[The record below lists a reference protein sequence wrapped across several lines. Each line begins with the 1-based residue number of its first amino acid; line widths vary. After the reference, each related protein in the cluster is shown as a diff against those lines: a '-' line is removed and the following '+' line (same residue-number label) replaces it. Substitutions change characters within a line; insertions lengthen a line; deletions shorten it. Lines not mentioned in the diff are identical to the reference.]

1 MRSKELL
8 DQRKWAALRKLLLPR
23 IINVLANEEKLR
35 WMISGLQRKQ
45 LLIRSDV
52 KEQQD
57 AYSDATGRALNI
69 ISKEERMA
77 AQNAKLMAK
86 SELKEFSPPHTT
98 VHDSISAV
106 LMGSGLMQYKASN
119 TLDDTVKEFI
129 RGGVQLGFD
138 NPSNRQSAFE
148 ILEMCEMKMPRFL
161 RPGFHSVQSC
171 VSELVKN
178 LETKKEASTG
188 ASNSSGSKTLSQK
201 RQKAA
206 ATLSRLHRSEMKEE
220 RKGYLFRAK
229 YLKILLLD
237 NEHNTRIVTE
247 VKFDATVGKATWY
260 AEATRAT
267 RHPYD
272 RRRYDVDPDDMAPVR
287 YDCGKLSKLI
297 KNFNK

>member
-1 MRSKELL
+1 M
-8 DQRKWAALRKLLLPR
+8 
-23 IINVLANEEKLR
+23 
-35 WMISGLQRKQ
+35 
-45 LLIRSDV
+45 
-52 KEQQD
+52 
-57 AYSDATGRALNI
+57 
-69 ISKEERMA
+69 
-77 AQNAKLMAK
+77 
-86 SELKEFSPPHTT
+86 
-98 VHDSISAV
+98 
-106 LMGSGLMQYKASN
+106 
-119 TLDDTVKEFI
+119 
-129 RGGVQLGFD
+129 
-138 NPSNRQSAFE
+138 
-148 ILEMCEMKMPRFL
+148 
-161 RPGFHSVQSC
+161 
-171 VSELVKN
+171 SELVKN

-188 ASNSSGSKTLSQK
+188 ASNNSGSKTLSQK